1 MIDSLTNLDPTVGV
15 LRKPDMALPSDIE
28 SFKQFMSPSNQ
39 VEGAVKTF
47 INNAENRIERGEL
60 QVSSKLKEFNYKDN
74 VISLVGA
81 MHESSMNSVSIQ
93 LTGKIGTKISE
104 NFESLIKQQ

>member
-1 MIDSLTNLDPTVGV
+1 MIESLASLAAPNATGTQPT
-15 LRKPDMALPSDIE
+15 MALPSDVE
-28 SFKQFMSPSNQ
+28 AFSQLMSPGNQ
-39 VEGAVKTF
+39 VQGAIKTF

-60 QVSSKLKEFNYKDN
+60 QVSEKLKEFNYKDN
-74 VISLVGA
+74 VVSLVDA
-81 MHESSMNSVSIQ
+81 MHESSMSSVSIQ